1 MPATKDMENIM
12 WYDRKKPLK
21 FRIWDGSAFVYEC
34 RLAVNEHGTRVI
46 GEDGLP
52 KENAQLL
59 EWTGCLDKEG
69 QGIYEGDFLMLF
81 DEGWIGAVVFGNGVF
96 WCRDEK
102 GGYSSMVTFENSLV
116 VDNVFHGIDMSLVE
130 QEVRKITTEDKKV
143 DEIMAIMANAYNNN
157 HKRGVT
163 P

>member
-1 MPATKDMENIM
+1 M
-12 WYDRKKPLK
+12 WFERKKPLK
-21 FRIWDGSAFVYEC
+21 FRVWDGISFVCEC
-34 RLAVNEHGTRVI
+34 RLVVNEHGAHVI

-52 KENAQLL
+52 MENVHLQ
-59 EWTGCLDKEG
+59 EWTGCLDMEG
-69 QGIYEGDFLMLF
+69 HEIYEGDFLMLL
-81 DEGWIGAVVFGNGVF
+81 DEGWIGAVVFGNGEF

-102 GGYSSMVTFENSLV
+102 GGYSSMVTFEKSLV
-116 VDNVFHGIDMSLVE
+116 VGNVFHGIDMSLVE
-130 QEVRKITTEDKKV
+130 QEVRRITAEDKKV